1 MLKMNL
7 EKKEIDHKDRDQM
20 LSRRKA
26 RRFALQVLFC
36 NDFLGED
43 INSVIPRIAETLN
56 QEVDEFSL
64 KLINTTTKHIEKL
77 DLLILNGL
85 TDKDIKRVPKLDKAL
100 LRLALCEILY
110 FSDIPIEVTLNEAIE
125 LSKEFI
131 SIKSSR
137 FINGILDTI
146 YKNLDKEKKI
156 NKDVTTYLPSL
167 NSKIQ

>member
-1 MLKMNL
+1 MITTYLH
-7 EKKEIDHKDRDQM
+7 IDHKDGDLM
-20 LSRRKA
+20 LSRRMA

-36 NDFLGED
+36 NEFLSDD
-43 INSVIPRIAETLN
+43 INDLIPRIAETLQN
-56 QEVDEFSL
+56 EINDFSIE
-64 KLINTTTKHIEKL
+64 LITKTTRNIKKL
-77 DLLILNGL
+77 DYLILNGL
-85 TDKDIKRVPKLDKAL
+85 TDKDIKRVPRLDKVL

-146 YKNLDKEKKI
+146 YKKLEKEKKI
-156 NKDVTTYLPSL
+156 NKDISTNLTPADRKVH
-167 NSKIQ
+167 